1 MLNEHGRLP
10 RDIEA
15 IYQKCSFE
23 KERILK
29 KGNVEDVEFRKNKFF
44 STKTTLIIFGVVLV
58 LFFILKILGY

>member
-29 KGNVEDVEFRKNKFF
+29 KGNVEDFEFRKNKFF